1 MMGAQSAQG
10 LELKLLAYIHVSK
23 VICVGQSD
31 EVPVTT
37 TWSFTPS
44 KSNAT
49 TCEKT
54 FVVENRKAITGN
66 IFFMNLFLDFKC
78 YEKNRVFKLMCKKL
92 QSLDSQFLG
101 DLHRGDDSSPLI
113 MEFGNF
119 YLNSDFYSVS

>member
-1 MMGAQSAQG
+1 
-10 LELKLLAYIHVSK
+10 
-23 VICVGQSD
+23 VICVGLSD
-31 EVPVTT
+31 EFPVTT

-49 TCEKT
+49 TCEKALA
-54 FVVENRKAITGN
+54 VENKNAITGN
-66 IFFMNLFLDFKC
+66 IFFINLFLDFKC